1 MGLHSAAFSANSSL
15 CPFEEEYIS
24 SIIFSA
30 KIKAILF
37 YSRKLFIDSLCA
49 INDSAEPWRSIC
61 EINPKQLELK
71 VEHQGDDATL
81 LNLDITIEE
90 GAFIYNLLDKRDSF
104 PFSIIRMPHI
114 ESDIPQFF
122 FI

>member
-1 MGLHSAAFSANSSL
+1 MGIHPAAFSVNSFL
-15 CPFEEEYIS
+15 CSFEEEYIS

-49 INDSAEPWRSIC
+49 INDSAESSRSVC

-81 LNLDITIEE
+81 LNLDVTIEE
-90 GAFIYNLLDKRDSF
+90 AAFIYNLFDKRDSF
-104 PFSIIRMPHI
+104 PFSIIRMPRI
-114 ESDIPQFF
+114 ESDILQFF